1 MATSNAVS
9 LSALPSQAEVPVIH
23 IRPSRGW
30 SVRRLPELWQYRE
43 LLYFLIWRD
52 MKVRYKQTVIGV
64 AWAVLQPLAM
74 VLVFTLFF
82 GKLAKLPSEG
92 IPYPLFAY
100 AGLLPWQTFSRT
112 ISESAN
118 CLIADQRLITRVYF
132 PRLLVPLSTTMAALV
147 DFAIAALLLGVLM
160 LGYGMAPAPSVM
172 WLPLFV
178 GLMLA
183 TALGV
188 GFWLSAL
195 NLEYRDVRYVLPF
208 VSQLWLFL
216 TPVVYPSSMVPSRW
230 RLLYGLNPM
239 VGVVEGFRWAV
250 FGTGQ
255 GSGLMIAVSV
265 ASACAL
271 LLSGVIFF
279 QTRERVF
286 ADILGSGGR

>member
-1 MATSNAVS
+1 MSTGSATPFTAPPRPVD
-9 LSALPSQAEVPVIH
+9 VPVIH

-30 SVRRLPELWQYRE
+30 ELGKLAELWQYRE
-43 LLYFLIWRD
+43 LLYFLVWRD
-52 MKVRYKQTVIGV
+52 LKVRYKQTVIGV
-64 AWAVLQPLAM
+64 AWAVIQPLAM
-74 VLVFTLFF
+74 ILVFTLFF

-92 IPYPLFAY
+92 IPYPLFAC

-118 CLIADQRLITRVYF
+118 SLVADQRLITRVYF
-132 PRLLVPLSTTMAALV
+132 PRLLIPVSTILGTLV
-147 DFAIAALLLGVLM
+147 DFAIAAVLLGVLM
-160 LGYGMAPAPSVM
+160 AGYGIAPAVSVV

-208 VSQLWLFL
+208 MSQLWLFL
-216 TPVVYPSSMVPSRW
+216 TPVVYPSSMVPPRW

-250 FGTGQ
+250 FGVGE
-255 GSGLMIAVSV
+255 GPSLMIAVSFIM
-265 ASACAL
+265 AFGL
-271 LLSGVIFF
+271 LLSGMVFF
-279 QTRERVF
+279 QVRERTF
-286 ADILGSGGR
+286 ADVLGSGGR